1 LNLKL
6 AQNYSCPFFARTS
19 RDINNTRKGVC
30 RNSYSHMEE
39 LNFSQSLDRF
49 KESFLWAA
57 AQGGNTEDCESL
69 LGIGADINWKHQDG
83 DTALLAACR
92 RGHTHTV
99 ESLVAHGADI
109 NLTGADSLSPLH
121 ICCLRGDFPT
131 LNILLNANPN
141 LSLKTKDGKTA
152 MQLAEAK
159 GHENICSRLNSLISS
174 HSSGGNSSS
183 RSSSSRSTRHN
194 GKRNQPMALNRL

>member
-1 LNLKL
+1 
-6 AQNYSCPFFARTS
+6 
-19 RDINNTRKGVC
+19 VC
-30 RNSYSHMEE
+30 QGTVIREMEE

-92 RGHTHTV
+92 RGHTNTV
-99 ESLVAHGADI
+99 ESLVVHGADI
-109 NLTGADSLSPLH
+109 NMTGADSLSPLH
-121 ICCLRGDFPT
+121 ICCLRGDYST
-131 LNILLNANPN
+131 LNILLSANPN

-152 MQLAEAK
+152 LQLAEAK
-159 GHENICSRLNSLISS
+159 GHESICSRLHSLISS
-174 HSSGGNSSS
+174 SGYSNSRTSSA
-183 RSSSSRSTRHN
+183 SRSTRAN
-194 GKRNQPMALNRL
+194 GK